1 MLGSDSW
8 VIQQGNDLPP
18 DTLALVTRA
27 GNSAVELQ
35 FIQRPS
41 AWKFQCYSS
50 DFNSAT
56 CNDFYNNGNFR
67 SETMTYWEYVIC
79 TNMHNIIYTYLF

>member
-1 MLGSDSW
+1 MFDSDTW

-18 DTLALVTRA
+18 DTLALITRT

-41 AWKFQCYSS
+41 ASLPESS
-50 DFNSAT
+50 S
-56 CNDFYNNGNFR
+56 
-67 SETMTYWEYVIC
+67 
-79 TNMHNIIYTYLF
+79 L